1 MVRRINMTCK
11 DCNQFKPTYPGKGYC
26 KLWDDY
32 VKENDSCEEWEE

>member
-1 MVRRINMTCK
+1 MTCK

-32 VKENDSCEEWEE
+32 VKENDSCEEGEEIENE